1 MLKKQVSG
9 LTAQKLRLLLLVGIA
24 LLIILS
30 ATGFWLLHKQLVG
43 FAEQV
48 RATTATAAASTQ
60 DLTNLQSL
68 KTKLAEDADTVER
81 TKNIVADSQYYAYQD
96 QIIKDINTYASRAG
110 VIITGYTFN
119 SQTANTTPGASQ
131 SAASTPA
138 ATTAPQA
145 VPGIKS
151 VSVSV
156 AIKSPVKYSS
166 MMNFIHAIE
175 QNLTKMQ
182 LAGVSITKDTQSDNV
197 TANSLNLEVY
207 TR

>member
-9 LTAQKLRLLLLVGIA
+9 MTAQKLRLLLLVCIA

-30 ATGFWLLHKQLVG
+30 AAGFWFAHKQLVS

-48 RATTATAAASTQ
+48 RETTAIANASTQ
-60 DLTNLQSL
+60 DLTNLQAL

-110 VIITGYTFN
+110 VTITGYTFN
-119 SQTANTTPGASQ
+119 SQTGSTGTPAP
-131 SAASTPA
+131 SAA
-138 ATTAPQA
+138 TAPNA
-145 VPGIKS
+145 GNPSVAGLKS
-151 VSVSV
+151 VSVSI
-156 AIKSPVKYSS
+156 AIKSPVKYGNI
-166 MMNFIHAIE
+166 MNFVHAIE

-182 LAGVSITKDTQSDNV
+182 LAGISITKDSQSDNV
-197 TANSLNLEVY
+197 TANSLNVEVY

>member
-1 MLKKQVSG
+1 M
-9 LTAQKLRLLLLVGIA
+9 TAQKLRLLLLVSIA
-24 LLIILS
+24 LLIALS
-30 ATGFWLLHKQLVG
+30 AIGFWFVHKQLVG

-48 RATTATAAASTQ
+48 RTTTAVANASTQ
-60 DLTNLQSL
+60 DLANLQSL
-68 KTKLAEDADTVER
+68 KTQLAEDADTVER

-96 QIIKDINTYASRAG
+96 QIIKDINTYANRAG
-110 VIITGYTFN
+110 VTITGYTFN
-119 SQTANTTPGASQ
+119 TATAGAASQ
-131 SAASTPA
+131 ATTTPA
-138 ATTAPQA
+138 AASAQTVA
-145 VPGIKS
+145 GLKS

-166 MMNFIHAIE
+166 IMNFIHAIE

-182 LAGVSITKDTQSDNV
+182 LAGISLTKDPQTDNV